1 MTTVAPNLDT
11 LGEPMLLRI
20 IATYFVMDKPIQKVR
35 DELELTPNAKP
46 LYGEEK
52 FPRLFA
58 TGVRAALASAQV
70 GASAPGR
77 HAPLT
82 CVPDRLRSRLAA
94 TTSTAR
100 G

>member
-1 MTTVAPNLDT
+1 MAFGREALSAPRCLMTTVAPNLDT

-20 IATYFVMDKPIQKVR
+20 ISTYFVMDKPIQKVR

-58 TGVRAALASAQV
+58 TGVRAAVRAAQV
-70 GASAPGR
+70 GAAAPG
-77 HAPLT
+77 
-82 CVPDRLRSRLAA
+82 
-94 TTSTAR
+94 
-100 G
+100 